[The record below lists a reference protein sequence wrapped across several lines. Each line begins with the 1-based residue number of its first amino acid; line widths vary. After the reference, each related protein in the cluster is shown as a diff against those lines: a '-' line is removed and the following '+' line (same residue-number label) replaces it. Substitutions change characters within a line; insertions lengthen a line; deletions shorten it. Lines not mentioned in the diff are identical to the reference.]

1 MHTLDYLFL
10 LKSKVRRATT
20 PLENAYALADLAFA
34 ELRIGERELA
44 EAKLAELAKL
54 GKHPPN
60 AEIEA
65 LHMQL
70 LGVFDFYGG
79 RTAASVTTLLN
90 AHQLAQVAGASI
102 VEARALAA
110 LCTSLTM
117 MGAHADA
124 FESADQALIIG
135 DAVGDDRAIAI
146 ARISLAYLYIDR
158 GDGHAALAQLE
169 ALGPALT
176 RLNDP
181 VTISACSA
189 CRVGA
194 LIVNARVLMRDPT
207 DENRK
212 IVLQAFKLCE
222 GVVKSVDESQH
233 IKVRVYSWGNL
244 AQLYQILG
252 ETDMALTTINHTIAL
267 CAQEKTADSMAES
280 YYAKASTLLEL
291 GRYPEAADALD
302 QARES
307 AMIANYL
314 AVQESV
320 SAASVTC
327 FEKMGNIAA
336 ALGASK
342 EHARLLGLQRTSER
356 ANLDTLRKAKREFAE
371 AKREATVAREHVE
384 AMGKVQAQLIEDT
397 QKFKQISF
405 EDALTGLKNRR
416 YFDYRFPEL
425 IDHHSR
431 VNTSLS
437 MAIIDIDAFK
447 SINDRFGHV
456 IGDAVLQAVASTL
469 LIHKRVTD
477 EVCRLGGDEFVLFM
491 PNAHLNNARAIC
503 EEVRK
508 QFSACK
514 VGSEY
519 GVSLS
524 IGIAEWASSE
534 DHTAFLT
541 RADQKL
547 FVAKRE
553 GRNRVAA

>member
-44 EAKLAELAKL
+44 KAKLTELSRVSKQT
-54 GKHPPN
+54 PN

-70 LGVFDFYGG
+70 VGVFDFYNGH
-79 RTAASVTTLLN
+79 TETSVTNLLK
-90 AHQLAQVAGASI
+90 ARQMAQVAGASI

-110 LCTSLTM
+110 LCTALTTI
-117 MGAHADA
+117 GAHADG
-124 FESADQALIIG
+124 FEAADQALVIG
-135 DAVGDDRAIAI
+135 EAIGDDRAIAI
-146 ARISLAYLYIDR
+146 ARISLVYLYNAR
-158 GDGHAALAQLE
+158 GNGHAALAQVE
-169 ALGPALT
+169 ALGPTLI

-181 VTISACSA
+181 FTSSAA
-189 CRVGA
+189 NTCRVGA
-194 LIVNARVLMRDPT
+194 LIVNAQQLMQDPT

-212 IVLQAFKLCE
+212 IVLQALKLCE
-222 GVVKSVDESQH
+222 SVVKTTDDSQYMKAR
-233 IKVRVYSWGNL
+233 IYSWGNL
-244 AQLYQILG
+244 AQLYRILG
-252 ETDMALTTINHTIAL
+252 ETEKALATIDHTITLSHQDNA
-267 CAQEKTADSMAES
+267 ADNMADS
-280 YYAKASTLLEL
+280 YYAKGALLLEQ
-291 GRYPEAADALD
+291 GQYAEAAGLLA
-302 QARES
+302 QARDS
-307 AMIANYL
+307 AIVANYL
-314 AVQESV
+314 DVQESA

-336 ALGASK
+336 ALEVSK

-356 ANLDTLRKAKREFAE
+356 ANLDTLRKAKHEFDKAQREV
-371 AKREATVAREHVE
+371 TVARAHAE

-431 VNTSLS
+431 VKTSLS

-469 LIHKRVTD
+469 LTHKRVTD

-491 PNAHLNNARAIC
+491 PNAYLNDAHAIC

-508 QFSACK
+508 QFSVGK
-514 VGSEY
+514 VGHEY

-524 IGIAEWASSE
+524 IGIAEWNSSE

>member
-44 EAKLAELAKL
+44 DAKLTELAQL
-54 GKHPPN
+54 SKHPPT

-70 LGVFDFYGG
+70 VGVFDFYDG
-79 RTAASVTTLLN
+79 RTEASVTNLLK
-90 AHQLAQVAGASI
+90 ARQLAQIAGASI

-110 LCTSLTM
+110 LCTALTM

-124 FESADQALIIG
+124 FEAADQSLVISE
-135 DAVGDDRAIAI
+135 AVGDDRAAAI
-146 ARISLAYLYIDR
+146 ARISLAYLYNDR
-158 GDGHAALAQLE
+158 GDGHAALAQVD
-169 ALGPALT
+169 AAAPALT

-181 VTISACSA
+181 FTTSSCSA

-194 LIVNARVLMRDPT
+194 LLVNAQQLMRDPT

-212 IVLQAFKLCE
+212 IVLQAAKLCE
-222 GVVKSVDESQH
+222 GVAKAADESQH
-233 IKVRVYSWGNL
+233 MKARVYTWGNL

-252 ETDMALTTINHTIAL
+252 ETDKALVAIDHTVAL
-267 CAQEKTADSMAES
+267 SQKENTADNMADA
-280 YYAKASTLLEL
+280 YLAKANWLLEQA
-291 GRYPEAADALD
+291 RYPEAAEYLGL
-302 QARES
+302 ARKS
-307 AMIANYL
+307 AMVANYL
-314 AVQESV
+314 LVQESA
-320 SAASVTC
+320 SAASVVC
-327 FEKMGNIAA
+327 FEKMGDIAA
-336 ALGASK
+336 ALDASK
-342 EHARLLGLQRTSER
+342 EHAALLARQRNAER
-356 ANLDTLRKAKREFAE
+356 ANLDMLRKAKREFAE
-371 AKREATVAREHVE
+371 AKREVTAAREQAE

-469 LIHKRVTD
+469 LIHKRVSD

-491 PNAHLNNARAIC
+491 PNAHLNDALAIC

>member
-20 PLENAYALADLAFA
+20 PLENAYALAELAFA

-44 EAKLAELAKL
+44 DAKLAQLAQL
-54 GKHPPN
+54 SKHPPT

-70 LGVFDFYGG
+70 VGVFDFYNGC
-79 RTAASVTTLLN
+79 TETSITNLLK
-90 AHQLAQVAGASI
+90 ARQMAQAAGARI

-110 LCTSLTM
+110 LCTALTTL
-117 MGAHADA
+117 GAHADG
-124 FESADQALIIG
+124 FEAADQALTIAEVI
-135 DAVGDDRAIAI
+135 GDDRAIAI
-146 ARISLAYLYIDR
+146 ARISLVYLYNAR
-158 GDGHAALAQLE
+158 GDGHAALAQIE
-169 ALGPALT
+169 ALGPTLT

-181 VTISACSA
+181 FTTSASNA

-194 LIVNARVLMRDPT
+194 LIVNAQQLMRDPT

-212 IVLQAFKLCE
+212 IVLQALKLCE
-222 GVVKSVDESQH
+222 GVVKAADESQYLKAR
-233 IKVRVYSWGNL
+233 IYSWGNL
-244 AQLYQILG
+244 AQLHQILG
-252 ETDMALTTINHTIAL
+252 ET
-267 CAQEKTADSMAES
+267 EKAFAAIDHAIMLSGQDLAADSMADA
-280 YYAKASTLLEL
+280 YYAKGALLLEQ
-291 GRYPEAADALD
+291 GQYAEAAALLA
-302 QARES
+302 QARDS
-307 AMIANYL
+307 AMVANYL
-314 AVQESV
+314 AVQESA

-336 ALGASK
+336 ALEASK
-342 EHARLLGLQRTSER
+342 EHARLLSLQRTSER

-371 AKREATVAREHVE
+371 AKREVTAAREQAE

-431 VNTSLS
+431 VKTSLS

-469 LIHKRVTD
+469 LLYKRVTD

-491 PNAHLNNARAIC
+491 PDAHLNDAHAIC

-514 VGSEY
+514 VGREY

>member
-1 MHTLDYLFL
+1 MHTLDYLFF

-20 PLENAYALADLAFA
+20 LNENAYALADLAFA
-34 ELRIGERELA
+34 ELRMGERGQA
-44 EAKLAELAKL
+44 EAKLTELAQL

-70 LGVFDFYGG
+70 LGMFDFYGG
-79 RTAASVTTLLN
+79 CTAASVKNLLN
-90 AHQLAQVAGASI
+90 ARQLAEVAGARI

-110 LCTSLTM
+110 LCTALTM

-124 FESADQALIIG
+124 FEAADQALIIG
-135 DAVGDDRAIAI
+135 EAIGDDRAIAI
-146 ARISLAYLYIDR
+146 ARISLAYLYNDR
-158 GDGHAALAQLE
+158 GNGHAALAQVE
-169 ALGPALT
+169 AVSAVLT

-181 VTISACSA
+181 FTISSCSA

-194 LIVNARVLMRDPT
+194 LIVNARVLMQNPT

-212 IVLQAFKLCE
+212 IVLQALRLCE
-222 GVVKSVDESQH
+222 GVAKAADDSQH
-233 IKVRVYSWGNL
+233 MKARVYSWGNL

-252 ETDMALTTINHTIAL
+252 ETEKALTNINHMIAL
-267 CAQEKTADSMAES
+267 SQQDNTADSMADA
-280 YYAKASTLLEL
+280 YYAKATLLIEQ
-291 GRYPEAADALD
+291 GRHPEAAELLM

-307 AMIANYL
+307 AKVANYL
-314 AVQESV
+314 SIQESA
-320 SAASVTC
+320 SAASVVC
-327 FEKMGNIAA
+327 FEKMGDIARALEA
-336 ALGASK
+336 AK

-356 ANLDTLRKAKREFAE
+356 ANLDTLRKTKREFAE
-371 AKREATVAREHVE
+371 AQREVTAARAHAV

-416 YFDYRFPEL
+416 YFDFRFPDL
-425 IDHHSR
+425 IAHHTSAK
-431 VNTSLS
+431 TSLS

-447 SINDRFGHV
+447 SINDQHGHI
-456 IGDAVLQAVASTL
+456 IGDAVLKGVANTL
-469 LIHKRVTD
+469 LAHKRAGD

-491 PNAHLNNARAIC
+491 PDARLSDARAIC
-503 EEVRK
+503 EDVRK
-508 QFSACK
+508 QFSL
-514 VGSEY
+514 GDSGREY
-519 GVSLS
+519 GVTLS
-524 IGIAEWASSE
+524 IGVAEWNSRE

-541 RADQKL
+541 RADKKL